1 MLQKTS
7 LSWIETN
14 FARFCGGLLKFYSP
28 ALSWTKPNKPTIRWL
43 LERCRLPIVPWP
55 YEAMHDLLD
64 LTSEFPWWKLD
75 GFFSPLPGPQAR
87 GVREGLYGLGL
98 GARNH
103 KNEQIKYFFTG
114 IVADI
119 PPIGWPPFFLS
130 ISFQMERG
138 IKRPSFVIFFWNGKK
153 RNVLVGEISCYTSF
167 QDVPNFLSSTNRENC
182 DRTWDLVPILFT
194 AHLAFGISSFNSQ
207 HTTFH
212 SSPPQSKKSPTRPT
226 KKRTPKK
233 TWVSNNSI
241 ATYFFRG
248 PLG

>member
-103 KNEQIKYFFTG
+103 KNEQIKYYFTG

-119 PPIGWPPFFLS
+119 PPIGWPPFF
-130 ISFQMERG
+130 SFHLF
-138 IKRPSFVIFFWNGKK
+138 SNGKRHK
-153 RNVLVGEISCYTSF
+153 EAFFCHL
-167 QDVPNFLSSTNRENC
+167 FLKWKE
-182 DRTWDLVPILFT
+182 
-194 AHLAFGISSFNSQ
+194 
-207 HTTFH
+207 
-212 SSPPQSKKSPTRPT
+212 
-226 KKRTPKK
+226 KKRFSGRDKLLHQFPRCSKLSVK
-233 TWVSNNSI
+233 HKPRKLRSNMRLGSNFVYCSPGVRNL
-241 ATYFFRG
+241 FF
-248 PLG
+248 